1 MHKIQAYVCIWNFIS
16 VFIYGTAIFF
26 KKITIGAL
34 KTNTRMCM
42 GVGLRYIYK
51 KICYLTRFFSE
62 LHEHAVGAP
71 KLPTQRDLVRLKATD
86 RLISSISQQ
95 LQASKKRRNFYRT
108 YNTVSYN
115 RHYIYYVPTYV
126 YNLSTIKLHNCHHAV
141 HTVCVCVYR
150 WCGF

>member
-1 MHKIQAYVCIWNFIS
+1 MQS
-16 VFIYGTAIFF
+16 AIFF
-26 KKITIGAL
+26 KKITIGVL

-42 GVGLRYIYK
+42 GARLRCIYIQENYK
-51 KICYLTRFFSE
+51 FFSE
-62 LHEHAVGAP
+62 LHEHADGAP

-95 LQASKKRRNFYRT
+95 LQASKKRRNFYKT
-108 YNTVSYN
+108 YLTVSYS

-126 YNLSTIKLHNCHHAV
+126 YNLSTIKLHNYHHTV

-150 WCGF
+150 WCSF